1 MSDSKLPE
9 RASLEYLRKLAK
21 DRLHEMRRSDPKVK
35 LATALLAVARD
46 HGFASW
52 RALKAEV
59 EQRQTSNVTLFFEAC
74 VKGDLAAIRSFLAND
89 PSLIRVHHPDMPY
102 PDATALHALAVRGH
116 TAGVRILLEHGA
128 DIHARDTGDNAT
140 ALHWAVGQNQIEA
153 ARVLLDAGADANDS
167 GDYHET
173 GVIGFTTALRPASED
188 RSQMVK
194 LLLDRGAQHHI
205 FSAIA
210 LGDLDLI
217 QKLVEQN
224 PDALDRRM
232 SRFEQGQSPIHFAIS
247 RKRYDIVDLL
257 IELGA
262 DLEAED
268 KNNNTALAVAMVK
281 GDREAMTRLIAAGA
295 KQPQLGEPANFRE
308 TMAKMASSIKKGVP
322 MVKVP
327 DVAATLEWYTSIGFT
342 ELTRFGDD
350 GEVNFGMVSFGGA
363 EVMFVPG
370 GQPQPPHD
378 VSLWFY
384 TDQIDRLYKTMKAK
398 QIEAAK
404 ADLAEQAAA
413 QPRIVFEEDHYDP
426 FYGGRQFSISDL
438 NGFDV
443 LFLQP

>member
-21 DRLHEMRRSDPKVK
+21 DRLHEMRRADPKVK

-59 EQRQTSNVTLFFEAC
+59 EQKQAGNVTLFFEAC
-74 VKGDLAAIRSFLAND
+74 AKGDLAAIRSFLASD
-89 PSLIRVHHPDMPY
+89 PGLIRAHHPDMPF
-102 PDATALHALAVRGH
+102 PDATALHAVAVRGN
-116 TAGVRILLEHGA
+116 TAGVRVLLEHGA
-128 DIHARDTGDNAT
+128 DIHARDTAANT
-140 ALHWAVGQNQIEA
+140 TPLHWAVGQNQIEA

-188 RSQMVK
+188 RSQMIK

-210 LGDLDLI
+210 VGDLDLI

-247 RKRYDIVDLL
+247 RQRYDIVDLL

-268 KNNNTALAVAMVK
+268 KNGNTALTVAMVK
-281 GDREAMTRLIAAGA
+281 GDREAITRLIAAGA
-295 KQPQLGEPANFRE
+295 RQPQPDEPANFRE

-342 ELTRFGDD
+342 EITRFGDD

-370 GQPQPPHD
+370 GKPQPPHD

-384 TDQIDRLYKTMKAK
+384 TDQVDRLYQIIKSK

-404 ADLAEQAAA
+404 ADLAGRAAA
-413 QPRIVFEEDHYDP
+413 QPRISFEEDINDQ